1 MKFIV
6 NQNFIINNEEEE
18 EKQFLKPQAEF
29 LSSKQGTFS
38 KLERTCKIVDKG
50 VMEYEDDKKDPK
62 LKEIKDF
69 LNKIE
74 HFSGG
79 NKN

>member
-1 MKFIV
+1 
-6 NQNFIINNEEEE
+6 
-18 EKQFLKPQAEF
+18 
-29 LSSKQGTFS
+29 
-38 KLERTCKIVDKG
+38 
-50 VMEYEDDKKDPK
+50 MEYEDDKKDPK